1 MCQYKIIIYT
11 AIAASS
17 AASNVPSQCLSLV
30 RGFLISAAYLPHG
43 RRRTPRQST
52 RYPSLTDNITTRR
65 EKNIQTEAGR
75 GVAMEA
81 VQFSTVASRH
91 YSATG
96 KTFYNSRISAG
107 KSTKFVSSWAA
118 SSDPTRLSS
127 TSRNLFTRE
136 TWGLI
141 NSKSVTIRR
150 NGRRRLVVRA
160 EMFGQL
166 TSGLEAAWNKL
177 KGEETLTKENIV
189 EPMRD
194 IRRALLEADVSLPV
208 VRRFV
213 QAVSEQAVGVG
224 LIRGVRPDQQLVKIV
239 RDELVKLMGG
249 EVSELVFAKS
259 RPTVILL
266 AGLQG
271 VGKTTV
277 SAKLANYLKKQ
288 GKSCML
294 VAGDVYR
301 PAAIDQ
307 LVILGEQVGV
317 PVYTAG
323 TEVKP
328 SQIAK
333 QGLEEAKKKN
343 VDVVIVDTA
352 GRLQIDK
359 AMMDEL
365 KDVKRVLNPTEVLL
379 VVDAMT
385 GQEAAA
391 LVTTFN
397 IEIGITGAILTK
409 LDGDSRGGAALS
421 VKEVSG
427 KPIKLVGRG
436 ERMEDLEPFY
446 PDRMAG
452 RILGMGDV
460 LSFVEKA
467 QEVMQQED
475 AEEMQKKIMSAN
487 FDFNDFLKQTRTVA
501 RMGSMSRVIGM
512 IPGMGKI
519 TPAQVREAEKSLKIM
534 EAMIEAMTPEEREKP
549 ELLAESP
556 VRRKRVAQD
565 SGKTEQQ
572 VSQLVAQLFQMRVR
586 MKNLMGVMEG
596 GSLPALSNLEDA
608 LKSEQ
613 KAPPG
618 TARRKRRSESRRQFV
633 DPASTRP
640 SPRGFGGGS

>member
-1 MCQYKIIIYT
+1 
-11 AIAASS
+11 
-17 AASNVPSQCLSLV
+17 
-30 RGFLISAAYLPHG
+30 
-43 RRRTPRQST
+43 
-52 RYPSLTDNITTRR
+52 
-65 EKNIQTEAGR
+65 
-75 GVAMEA
+75 MEA
-81 VQFSTVASRH
+81 MRFLTVASRH
-91 YSATG
+91 FRTNAHPSSENRRFFTPRNCAVASIQVG
-96 KTFYNSRISAG
+96 
-107 KSTKFVSSWAA
+107 SSWTG
-118 SSDPTRLSS
+118 SGCSVPLSY
-127 TSRNLFTRE
+127 RNLFTRE
-136 TWGLI
+136 LWGWV
-141 NSKSVTIRR
+141 NSKSVAPRR
-150 NGRRRLVVRA
+150 ETHNLIKA

-166 TSGLEAAWNKL
+166 TSGLEAAWSKL
-177 KGEETLTKENIV
+177 KGEEALTKENIV

-213 QAVSEQAVGVG
+213 QAVSDRAVGVG
-224 LIRGVRPDQQLVKIV
+224 LIRGVRPDQQMVKIV
-239 RDELVKLMGG
+239 HDELVKLMGG

-259 RPTVILL
+259 GPTVILL

-277 SAKLANYLKKQ
+277 CAKLANYLKKQ
-288 GKSCML
+288 CKSCIL
-294 VAGDVYR
+294 VAGDVQR

-328 SQIAK
+328 SEIAR
-333 QGLEEAKKKN
+333 QGLEEAKKK
-343 VDVVIVDTA
+343 DIEVVIMDTA

-365 KDVKRVLNPTEVLL
+365 KEVKQVLNPTEALL

-385 GQEAAA
+385 GQEAAS

-397 IEIGITGAILTK
+397 LEIGITGAILTK

-427 KPIKLVGRG
+427 RPIKLVGRG
-436 ERMEDLEPFY
+436 ERIEDLEPFY

-467 QEVMQQED
+467 QEVMRQED
-475 AEEMQKKIMSAN
+475 AEELQKKIMSAK
-487 FDFNDFLKQTRTVA
+487 FDFNDFLKQTRAVA
-501 RMGSMSRVIGM
+501 RMGSMTRVIGM
-512 IPGMGKI
+512 IPGMGKV
-519 TPAQVREAEKSLKIM
+519 TPSQIREAEKSLKEM

-556 VRRKRVAQD
+556 ERRKRVAQD

-586 MKNLMGVMEG
+586 MKNLMGLMEG
-596 GSLPALSNLEDA
+596 GSIPALSNLEDA
-608 LKSEQ
+608 MKPEQ

-618 TARRKRRSESRRQFV
+618 TARRKRRSVLRRQFA
-633 DPASTRP
+633 DSAPTKP
-640 SPRGFGGGS
+640 SPHGLGN

>member
-1 MCQYKIIIYT
+1 
-11 AIAASS
+11 
-17 AASNVPSQCLSLV
+17 
-30 RGFLISAAYLPHG
+30 
-43 RRRTPRQST
+43 
-52 RYPSLTDNITTRR
+52 
-65 EKNIQTEAGR
+65 
-75 GVAMEA
+75 MEA
-81 VQFSTVASRH
+81 IQLSTVASRH
-91 YSATG
+91 FSSTYL
-96 KTFYNSRISAG
+96 SRNNHRSFSLS
-107 KSTKFVSSWAA
+107 KWRRTSSDFCSSWSGSCSVA
-118 SSDPTRLSS
+118 SLS
-127 TSRNLFTRE
+127 SRNLFAKE
-136 TWGLI
+136 IWGWV
-141 NSKSVTIRR
+141 NCKSVTIKRDFH
-150 NGRRRLVVRA
+150 GVVKA

-166 TSGLEAAWNKL
+166 TSGLESAWSKL
-177 KGEETLTKENIV
+177 KGEEVLTKDNIA

-213 QAVSEQAVGVG
+213 QSVSDQAVGVG
-224 LIRGVRPDQQLVKIV
+224 LIRGVKPDQQLVKIV
-239 RDELVKLMGG
+239 HDELVKLMGG

-259 RPTVILL
+259 GPTVILL

-277 SAKLANYLKKQ
+277 CAKLANYLKKQ

-317 PVYTAG
+317 PVYAEG

-328 SQIAK
+328 SEIAK
-333 QGLEEAKKKN
+333 RGLEEAKKKS

-365 KDVKRVLNPTEVLL
+365 KEVKRVLNPTEVLL

-385 GQEAAA
+385 GQEAAV
-391 LVTTFN
+391 LVSTFN
-397 IEIGITGAILTK
+397 LEIGITGAILTK

-467 QEVMQQED
+467 QEVMRQED
-475 AEEMQKKIMSAN
+475 AEDLQKKIMSAK
-487 FDFNDFLKQTRTVA
+487 FDFNDFLKQTRAVA
-501 RMGSMSRVIGM
+501 RMGSMTRVIGM

-519 TPAQVREAEKSLKIM
+519 TPAQIREAEKSLKIM
-534 EAMIEAMTPEEREKP
+534 EAMIEAMTPGIFSSLFLKAYIKHY
-549 ELLAESP
+549 LDKQTK
-556 VRRKRVAQD
+556 VR
-565 SGKTEQQ
+565 
-572 VSQLVAQLFQMRVR
+572 
-586 MKNLMGVMEG
+586 
-596 GSLPALSNLEDA
+596 
-608 LKSEQ
+608 
-613 KAPPG
+613 
-618 TARRKRRSESRRQFV
+618 
-633 DPASTRP
+633 
-640 SPRGFGGGS
+640 FGRHYAWG